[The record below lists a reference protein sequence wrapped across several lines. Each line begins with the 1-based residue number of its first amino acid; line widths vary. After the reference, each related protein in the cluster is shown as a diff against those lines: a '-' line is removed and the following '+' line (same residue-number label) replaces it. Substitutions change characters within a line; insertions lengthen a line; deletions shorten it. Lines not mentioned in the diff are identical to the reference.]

1 MKTANPILFF
11 SLSVIGNHADGVSL
25 RVITVNVIAKTLS
38 EAKDVVEKHYIANN
52 APSGSIVK
60 MNVIEVRQPNNSKD
74 KPDIEDVI
82 NPEAFDDGVFF
93 NEMVG
98 LEENQN
104 PFHHDS
110 GNMGTSLVRDWT
122 VMHPGYDSREQPFPL
137 RYSYFHSRRT
147 GARIGVRFGENL
159 G

>member
-38 EAKDVVEKHYIANN
+38 EAKDVVEKHCVTCDLAI
-52 APSGSIVK
+52 GSIVK
-60 MNVIEVRQPNNSKD
+60 INVIEVRQPNNSNGV
-74 KPDIEDVI
+74 PDSEYVI